1 MWLRM
6 AATTA
11 AKNSPT
17 LDSMAEL
24 LAPGRDCAKCP
35 RLVAYRESSRAA
47 QPSWHNAPVESA
59 GPIGARLLIAGLA
72 PGMKGANRTGRP
84 FTGDFA
90 GDLLFPTLVKY
101 GFAEGTYGR
110 AADDGLKIKDCRIT
124 NAVRCVPPQNKPV
137 GAEVLAC
144 RPFLISE
151 IGAMTKL
158 RVILALGGIAHQAVL
173 RTLGP
178 KVSAHKFAH
187 RARFAL
193 ADSLLL
199 IDSYHCSRLN
209 TNTGRLTEAMFHGV
223 FEDIGE
229 GLNG

>member
-1 MWLRM
+1 
-6 AATTA
+6 
-11 AKNSPT
+11 
-17 LDSMAEL
+17 MAEL

-35 RLVAYRESSRAA
+35 RLVDYRETSRSA
-47 QPSWHNAPVESA
+47 QPDWHNAPVESA

-110 AADDGLKIKDCRIT
+110 SADDGLKIKDCRIT
-124 NAVRCVPPQNKPV
+124 NAVRCVPPQNKPT

-173 RTLGP
+173 RTLGH

-187 RARFAL
+187 RARFML
-193 ADSLLL
+193 SDSLVL

-229 GLNG
+229 VFNATG